1 MKALVQGTRIKRG
14 LPRWRDRLFL
24 RPFAPRAVFD
34 LLRSGCPVRGRHGG
48 RPSKGNFT
56 PGILIR
62 SPWVFALVIV
72 SWLGVATASLAAGEF
87 FEIQKIDHLSK
98 PPRKGPAVYREV
110 PVLDKQ
116 GKPTKENQTVFVP
129 CLAVR
134 VVCEDQIKA
143 SATVVKAYF
152 YDRDRKLIHEVKA
165 PTPAGERD
173 AREFH
178 ALPVFFPK
186 NKPETIFFALP
197 NKVLQHK
204 GEWSAVVVFG
214 DKQGV
219 HAEVFPGQGMVTSY
233 DFPEKGLYENRRNA
247 GPRKVFMDPL
257 VEHVVKTRVEEQPQI
272 TLFLRPPI
280 GMTDASQAKGVLAMC
295 VIAGN
300 VEEIRRKLRGIEPGD
315 EMGGL
320 LQFAEK
326 HKLVILCWGSRRV
339 RQPGSTWDEID
350 RKTNER
356 MEKTFDEIADKW
368 DRGIDELVK
377 KYVLPEGNFLLW
389 GLSDAGQYVGRMVI
403 RKPER
408 FLAVHAHVPNGFDA
422 PRPEGNRVLWLLTTG
437 EKDYCYERSL
447 RFLSAA
453 RDLGYPITYKA
464 IMGLGHSGH
473 PTADA
478 LGLKFFE
485 WALTMKAARE
495 AHDKSLQDSFGRAR
509 TAELS
514 RTPWPEAYQKPPF
527 VGDVVNQEMFPGDR
541 ADMVPAGFRVGLPT
555 KEIAEIW
562 NRK

>member
-1 MKALVQGTRIKRG
+1 MITLT
-14 LPRWRDRLFL
+14 
-24 RPFAPRAVFD
+24 
-34 LLRSGCPVRGRHGG
+34 LLAS
-48 RPSKGNFT
+48 
-56 PGILIR
+56 
-62 SPWVFALVIV
+62 A
-72 SWLGVATASLAAGEF
+72 ATSLAGEF
-87 FEIQKIDHLSK
+87 FEIQRIDHFSK

-110 PVLDKQ
+110 PVLDKE
-116 GKPTKENQTVFVP
+116 GKPTKDKQTVFVP

-134 VVCEDQIKA
+134 VVCEDQVKA
-143 SATVVKAYF
+143 SSTVAKAYF
-152 YDRDRKLIHEVKA
+152 YDRDRKLIDKVEK
-165 PTPAGERD
+165 PSPAGELG
-173 AREFH
+173 ARRMH
-178 ALPVFFPK
+178 ATPVAYPK
-186 NKPETIFFALP
+186 GKPATIFFALP
-197 NKVLQHK
+197 DKVLKHS
-204 GEWSAVVVFG
+204 GEWSVVVIFG

-219 HAEVFPGQGMVTSY
+219 HAAVHPSRGMITSY
-233 DFPEKGLYENRRNA
+233 DFPEKELYANRGKA

-280 GMTDASQAKGVLAMC
+280 GMTDASEAKGVLAMC
-295 VIAGN
+295 VIASN
-300 VEEIRRKLRGIEPGD
+300 VDEIRRKLRGIEPGD

-320 LQFAEK
+320 LKFAEK

-368 DRGIDELVK
+368 DRGINDLVR
-377 KYVLPEGNFLLW
+377 KYGLPENNFLLW
-389 GLSDAGQYVGRMVI
+389 GSSDAGQYVGRMVI

-408 FLAVHAHVPNGFDA
+408 FLAVHSHIPNGFDA

-437 EKDYCYERSL
+437 EKDYCYDRSL

-464 IMGLGHSGH
+464 IIGLGHSGH

-485 WALTMKAARE
+485 WALQMREARE
-495 AHDKSLQDSFGRAR
+495 AYDEILNDPFGRSRR
-509 TAELS
+509 TETTS
-514 RTPWPEAYQKPPF
+514 VPWPEEYQNPPF
-527 VGDVVNQEMFPGDR
+527 VGDVVNQEMFPGEK
-541 ADMVPAGFRVGLPT
+541 AEMVPAGFRVALPT